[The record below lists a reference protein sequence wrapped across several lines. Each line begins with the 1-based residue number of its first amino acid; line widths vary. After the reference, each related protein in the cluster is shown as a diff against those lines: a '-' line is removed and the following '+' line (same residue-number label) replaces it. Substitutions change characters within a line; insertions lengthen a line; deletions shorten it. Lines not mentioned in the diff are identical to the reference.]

1 MLPKKLFC
9 PKCLLPERDIAFKDD
24 LTDFYN
30 YIMENITQE
39 KEKEKNISLQ
49 NNNLLSYESYKKY
62 YKSKKMSMLHFSK
75 RKEESA
81 KEYYEVLFGEILSFF
96 FIDNIN
102 SQLFSIY
109 TLYSIYYTQ
118 TTSTFY
124 QVNIILEFLKGVN
137 TLIIKLI
144 KNNDITV
151 RKIGFIIYN
160 MIKKMK
166 DDDAFSIGVIPGL
179 KSIILNKYLLPI
191 EKKENVYSYTKEIN
205 KFVNELKNKE
215 KNDNDNININNN
227 NGINIY
233 EQKNKKELE
242 YDNIKKNIIN
252 QIKDINMDKD
262 DYINFINNNYCEND
276 LNLNINKND
285 MMNYNKLL
293 VGNTILKKED
303 LKQGEITQL
312 DILFNKY
319 IKE

>member
-9 PKCLLPERDIAFKDD
+9 PKCLLPERDLAFKDD

-62 YKSKKMSMLHFSK
+62 YKSKKISMLHFSK

-215 KNDNDNININNN
+215 KNDNDNTNNN

-242 YDNIKKNIIN
+242 YDIIKKNIIN

-262 DYINFINNNYCEND
+262 DYVNFINNNYCEND

>member
-62 YKSKKMSMLHFSK
+62 YKSKKISMLHFSK

-215 KNDNDNININNN
+215 KNDNTNNN
-227 NGINIY
+227 NCINIY

-242 YDNIKKNIIN
+242 YDIIKKNIIN

-262 DYINFINNNYCEND
+262 DYVNFINNNYCEND

>member
-62 YKSKKMSMLHFSK
+62 YKSKKISMLHFSK

-124 QVNIILEFLKGVN
+124 QINIILEFLKGIN

-215 KNDNDNININNN
+215 KNDNDNTNN

-242 YDNIKKNIIN
+242 YDIIKKNIIN

>member
-30 YIMENITQE
+30 YIMENITKE

-62 YKSKKMSMLHFSK
+62 YKSKKISMLHFSK

-144 KNNDITV
+144 KNNDVTV
-151 RKIGFIIYN
+151 RKIGFIIFN

-166 DDDAFSIGVIPGL
+166 DDDAFSIGAIPGL

-215 KNDNDNININNN
+215 KNENDNTNN

-242 YDNIKKNIIN
+242 YDIIKKNIIN
-252 QIKDINMDKD
+252 QIKGINMDKD
-262 DYINFINNNYCEND
+262 DYVNFINNNYCEND

>member
-9 PKCLLPERDIAFKDD
+9 PKCLLPERDIAFRDD
-24 LTDFYN
+24 LTEFYN
-30 YIMENITQE
+30 YIMENITKE
-39 KEKEKNISLQ
+39 KEKEKNISLP
-49 NNNLLSYESYKKY
+49 NNNLLSYELYKKY

-215 KNDNDNININNN
+215 KNDNDNTNNN

-242 YDNIKKNIIN
+242 YDIIKKNIIN

>member
-30 YIMENITQE
+30 YIMENITKE

-215 KNDNDNININNN
+215 KNDNDNINNN

-242 YDNIKKNIIN
+242 SDIIKKNIIN

>member
-9 PKCLLPERDIAFKDD
+9 PKCLLPERDIVFKDD

-30 YIMENITQE
+30 YIMENITKE

-62 YKSKKMSMLHFSK
+62 YKSKKISMLHFSK

-215 KNDNDNININNN
+215 KNDNDNTNN

-242 YDNIKKNIIN
+242 YGIIKKNIIN

-262 DYINFINNNYCEND
+262 DYVNFINNNYCEND

>member
-24 LTDFYN
+24 LTEFYN
-30 YIMENITQE
+30 YIMENIT

-62 YKSKKMSMLHFSK
+62 YKSKKISMLHFSK

-191 EKKENVYSYTKEIN
+191 EKKENVYSYSKEIN

-215 KNDNDNININNN
+215 KNENDNTNN

-242 YDNIKKNIIN
+242 YDIIKKNIIN

-293 VGNTILKKED
+293 VGNAILKKED

>member
-24 LTDFYN
+24 LTEFYN
-30 YIMENITQE
+30 YIMENITKE
-39 KEKEKNISLQ
+39 KEKEKNISLP

-62 YKSKKMSMLHFSK
+62 YKSKKISMLHFSK

-215 KNDNDNININNN
+215 KNDNDNTNN

-242 YDNIKKNIIN
+242 YDIIKKNIIN

>member
-9 PKCLLPERDIAFKDD
+9 PKCLLPERDLAFKDD

-30 YIMENITQE
+30 YIMESITKE
-39 KEKEKNISLQ
+39 KEKEENISLP

-215 KNDNDNININNN
+215 KNENDHTNN

-242 YDNIKKNIIN
+242 YDIIKKNIIN

>member
-62 YKSKKMSMLHFSK
+62 YKSKKISMLHFSK

-118 TTSTFY
+118 TTSAFY

-215 KNDNDNININNN
+215 KNDNDNTNN

-242 YDNIKKNIIN
+242 YDIIKKNIIN

-262 DYINFINNNYCEND
+262 DYVNFINNNYCEND

>member
-24 LTDFYN
+24 LTEFYN
-30 YIMENITQE
+30 YIMENITKE
-39 KEKEKNISLQ
+39 KEKEKNISLP

-215 KNDNDNININNN
+215 KNENDNTNN

-242 YDNIKKNIIN
+242 YDIIKKNIIN

-262 DYINFINNNYCEND
+262 DYVNFINNNYCEND
-276 LNLNINKND
+276 MNLNINKND

>member
-39 KEKEKNISLQ
+39 KEKEKNISLP

-62 YKSKKMSMLHFSK
+62 YKSKKISMLHFSK

-215 KNDNDNININNN
+215 KNENDNTNNN
-227 NGINIY
+227 NCINIY

-242 YDNIKKNIIN
+242 YDIIKKNIIN
-252 QIKDINMDKD
+252 QIKEINMDKD
-262 DYINFINNNYCEND
+262 DYVNFINNNYCEND

>member
-9 PKCLLPERDIAFKDD
+9 PKCLLPERDLAFKDD

-30 YIMENITQE
+30 YIMENITKE
-39 KEKEKNISLQ
+39 KEKEKNIPLA

-62 YKSKKMSMLHFSK
+62 YKSKKISMLHFSK

-215 KNDNDNININNN
+215 KNENDNTNN

-242 YDNIKKNIIN
+242 YDIIKKNIIN

-262 DYINFINNNYCEND
+262 DYVNFINNNYCEND

>member
-9 PKCLLPERDIAFKDD
+9 PKCLLPERDLAFKDD

-30 YIMENITQE
+30 YIMESITKE
-39 KEKEKNISLQ
+39 KEKEENISLP
-49 NNNLLSYESYKKY
+49 NSNLLSYESYKKY
-62 YKSKKMSMLHFSK
+62 YKSKKISMLHFSK

-137 TLIIKLI
+137 TLVIKLI

-215 KNDNDNININNN
+215 KNDNDNINNN

-242 YDNIKKNIIN
+242 YDIIKKNIIN

-285 MMNYNKLL
+285 MMNYNKFL

>member
-9 PKCLLPERDIAFKDD
+9 PKCLLPERDLAFKDD

-30 YIMENITQE
+30 YIMENITKE

-49 NNNLLSYESYKKY
+49 NNNLLSYELYKKY
-62 YKSKKMSMLHFSK
+62 YKSKKISMLHFSK

-137 TLIIKLI
+137 TLVIKLI

-215 KNDNDNININNN
+215 KNENDNTNN

-242 YDNIKKNIIN
+242 YDIIKKNIIN

-262 DYINFINNNYCEND
+262 DYVNFINNNYCEND

>member
-1 MLPKKLFC
+1 
-9 PKCLLPERDIAFKDD
+9 
-24 LTDFYN
+24 
-30 YIMENITQE
+30 MENITKE
-39 KEKEKNISLQ
+39 KEKEKNIPLP

-137 TLIIKLI
+137 TLIINLI
-144 KNNDITV
+144 KNNEITV
-151 RKIGFIIYN
+151 RIIGFIIYN

-215 KNDNDNININNN
+215 KNENDNTNN

-242 YDNIKKNIIN
+242 YDIIKKNIIN

-262 DYINFINNNYCEND
+262 DYVNFINNNYCEND

-285 MMNYNKLL
+285 IMNYNKLL

>member
-9 PKCLLPERDIAFKDD
+9 PKCLLPERDLAFKDD

-30 YIMENITQE
+30 YIMENITKE
-39 KEKEKNISLQ
+39 KEKEKNISLP

-215 KNDNDNININNN
+215 KNENDNTNN

-242 YDNIKKNIIN
+242 YDIIKKNIIN

-262 DYINFINNNYCEND
+262 DYVNFINNNYCEND